1 MCNQILNRTSN
12 GILLFCQHRNRY
24 QLLFNNL
31 IFDFSSF
38 EMTSFSDY
46 LGKIDVD
53 YWENEYQNSIY
64 DKKIPIPSLQTNFI
78 IMLNRKELEE
88 LRFLVD
94 CINQQKILTP
104 VEINYRMI
112 LN

>member
-1 MCNQILNRTSN
+1 M
-12 GILLFCQHRNRY
+12 Y

-31 IFDFSSF
+31 IFDFNSV
-38 EMTSFSDY
+38 ELTSFSSY
-46 LGKIDVD
+46 LDQLDAD

-64 DKKIPIPSLQTNFI
+64 EKRIPIPSLQSNFL
-78 IMLNRKELEE
+78 IMLNSKELEE

-94 CINQQKILTP
+94 GINKYKILKP
-104 VEINYRMI
+104 SEINYHVF